1 MENKTFIKI
10 RSIIFQLALFFL
22 ALFLPAFKFDFDI
35 STILTVVT
43 LLFTILVGFFIAAA
57 TSNYLRLQ
65 TIISDEDASLISL
78 FGLVKILQPTMV
90 KKIRNSIDQYMIAAL
105 DYGLLDYADHTSGE
119 VDTLLNTIDEVTP
132 SKKYTE
138 SLIQNLHN
146 IKINIISI
154 RQEMAVLIKRIVTA
168 RHWFIL
174 ISLAAIISVILLSLR
189 SGNIITSALIGLIM
203 ITLYQTL
210 RLLHQIDS
218 NLFLASQLAYEVP
231 QKVFLAIGQL
241 RYYPEYALNR
251 KLKKSLKNERYR
263 VGLYK
268 NFPETME
275 KKIKTISP
283 AK

>member
-22 ALFLPAFKFDFDI
+22 ALLLPAFKFDFDI

-90 KKIRNSIDQYMIAAL
+90 KKIRNSIDKYMIAAL
-105 DYGLLDYADHTSGE
+105 DYGLLDYAEYTSGE
-119 VDTLLNTIDEVTP
+119 VDALLSTIDEVTP
-132 SKKYTE
+132 SKKHTE

-146 IKINIISI
+146 IKVNIISI

-174 ISLAAIISVILLSLR
+174 VSLAAIISVILLSLR
-189 SGNIITSALIGLIM
+189 SGNIITSSLIGLIM

-241 RYYPEYALNR
+241 RYYPEYALSR
-251 KLKKSLKNERYR
+251 KTKKALKNECYR

-275 KKIKTISP
+275 KKIKIISP

>member
-1 MENKTFIKI
+1 
-10 RSIIFQLALFFL
+10 
-22 ALFLPAFKFDFDI
+22 
-35 STILTVVT
+35 
-43 LLFTILVGFFIAAA
+43 
-57 TSNYLRLQ
+57 
-65 TIISDEDASLISL
+65 
-78 FGLVKILQPTMV
+78 
-90 KKIRNSIDQYMIAAL
+90 MIAAL
-105 DYGLLDYADHTSGE
+105 DYGLLDYSEYTSGE
-119 VDTLLNTIDEVTP
+119 VDALLNTIDEVTP
-132 SKKYTE
+132 TKKHTE

-146 IKINIISI
+146 IKVNIISI

-174 ISLAAIISVILLSLR
+174 VSLAAIISVILLSLR
-189 SGNIITSALIGLIM
+189 SGNIITSSLIGLIM

-241 RYYPEYALNR
+241 RYYPEYALSR
-251 KLKKSLKNERYR
+251 KIKKALKNERYR

-275 KKIKTISP
+275 KKIKIVKPS
-283 AK
+283 K

>member
-1 MENKTFIKI
+1 MENKTFTKI

-22 ALFLPAFKFDFDI
+22 ALLLPAFKFDFDI

-78 FGLVKILQPTMV
+78 FGLVKILQPAMV
-90 KKIRNSIDQYMIAAL
+90 KKIRNSIDKYMIAAL
-105 DYGLLDYADHTSGE
+105 DYGLLDYSEYTSGE
-119 VDTLLNTIDEVTP
+119 VDALLNTIDEVTP
-132 SKKYTE
+132 TKKHTE

-146 IKINIISI
+146 IKVNIISI

-174 ISLAAIISVILLSLR
+174 VSLAAIISVILLSLR
-189 SGNIITSALIGLIM
+189 SGNIITSSLIGLIM

-241 RYYPEYALNR
+241 RYYPEYALSR
-251 KLKKSLKNERYR
+251 KIKKALKNERYR

-275 KKIKTISP
+275 KKIKIVKPS
-283 AK
+283 K